1 MWLTREPSSVMLG
14 EIMLAIHDRSP
25 RAWRAQARTVLSM
38 VAAVSII
45 VTVLPKVAGASWA
58 QIGPMLRALTV
69 GQILLLTALWFVGLY
84 AYSFVQTASL
94 PRLSKRQALTMNLSG
109 SAVANLVPFGG
120 ALGIGVNYAM
130 VRSWGMG
137 KTAFTLSALV
147 TNIWNILT
155 KLSLPIIALGVIVIG
170 GQVTDRRLVVPAVVA
185 ATVLVM
191 VTGAM
196 AAALTSVAAARLLG
210 RWAERTANGALRM
223 VRSDRRVRWERRAVG
238 LRLRTVDLLRT
249 AWAQMS
255 LGMLVYAA
263 LQSLLLWAT
272 LHMLGSHLPPSVVFA
287 GYALERLLTLVVL
300 TPGGAGFAEVGT
312 TALLIAFGG
321 APAVTAAGVLV
332 YRGFTFLIEIPVGG
346 AVLLGWLWRR
356 RRNNRTEQTPALAG
370 GAA

>member
-1 MWLTREPSSVMLG
+1 M
-14 EIMLAIHDRSP
+14 
-25 RAWRAQARTVLSM
+25 LSM

-45 VTVLPKVAGASWA
+45 ITVLPKVAGASWA
-58 QIGPMLRALTV
+58 QIGPMLRVLTV
-69 GQILLLTALWFVGLY
+69 SQILLLTGLWFVGLY

-94 PRLSKRQALTMNLSG
+94 PRLSNRQALTMNLSG

-147 TNIWNILT
+147 TNVWNILA
-155 KLSLPIIALGVIVIG
+155 KLSLPIIALAVIIVG

-185 ATVLVM
+185 AAALVLVLGSM
-191 VTGAM
+191 T
-196 AAALTSVAAARLLG
+196 AALTSVRAAQWLG
-210 RWAERTANGALRM
+210 RRVERTTNALLRLI
-223 VRSDRRVRWERRAVG
+223 RSGRRVQWERRAVG
-238 LRLRTVDLLRT
+238 LRLRTVGLLRS

-272 LHMLGSHLPPSVVFA
+272 LHMLGSHLPASAVFA

-321 APAVTAAGVLV
+321 APAVTAAGVLL

-346 AVLLGWLWRR
+346 AVLLGWLWSRR
-356 RRNNRTEQTPALAG
+356 RHDQGRPLAG